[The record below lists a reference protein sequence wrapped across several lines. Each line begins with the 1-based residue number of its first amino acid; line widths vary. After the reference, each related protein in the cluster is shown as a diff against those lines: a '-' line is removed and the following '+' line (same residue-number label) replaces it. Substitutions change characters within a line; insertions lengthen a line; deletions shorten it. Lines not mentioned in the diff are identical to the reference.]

1 MPETKEV
8 LELLLYP
15 LAKIPV
21 LQKHSKLERMSGCN
35 YPYNRKRVNNR
46 MDGCNW
52 TCELTQY
59 L

>member
-21 LQKHSKLERMSGCN
+21 LQKHSKLERMSGCS
-35 YPYNRKRVNNR
+35 YPFITEKGNIIEWMAATGLVN
-46 MDGCNW
+46 
-52 TCELTQY
+52 
-59 L
+59 